1 MSIAT
6 EFELIYQQIAPCA
19 GVRDDVC
26 LGIGDDAAVVQ
37 APDGHSIVVA
47 LDSLVENHH
56 FFAGCAP
63 EDVAWKSLAVNLSDL
78 AAMGAEPR
86 WALLALSLPEAM
98 ADTAW
103 LARFMQGWQS
113 LASEYGVA
121 LIGGDTTRSD
131 RLTVSV
137 TLMGVIPTGQ
147 AIQRAGARQGDE
159 IWVSGS
165 IGDAGLALAQLYR
178 HEQPLAQ
185 VAERLHR
192 PQPRVALGQA
202 LRGLA
207 SAAVDVSDG
216 FLADLEHL
224 LKASG
229 RLGATCSINKIPFSE
244 PVLQWV
250 HETSNPCLPLTSGD
264 DYELIFTAD
273 PAQAESIEQLAIALN
288 LPLTKVGVIT
298 DTQGGVGLW
307 YADKLLA
314 MPKKRGFDHFSDPSL
329 MDSSS

>member
-1 MSIAT
+1 MSVAT
-6 EFELIYQQIAPCA
+6 EFALIYEQIAPAA
-19 GVRDDVC
+19 GQRDDVL

-37 APDGHSIVVA
+37 APEGQSVVVA
-47 LDSLVENHH
+47 LDTLVENHH

-63 EDVAWKSLAVNLSDL
+63 EDIAWKSLAVNLSDL

-98 ADTAW
+98 ATSDW

-113 LASEYGVA
+113 LATQYGVA

-137 TLMGVIPTGQ
+137 TLMGTVPIGQ
-147 AIQRAGARQGDE
+147 AIQRAGARVGDE
-159 IWVSGS
+159 IWLSGS

-178 HEQPLAQ
+178 NDQPLTEM
-185 VAERLHR
+185 AERLHR

-202 LRGLA
+202 LQGLA
-207 SAAVDVSDG
+207 TAAVDVSDG

-229 RLGATCSINKIPFSE
+229 GLGAGCYLDQFPFSE

-250 HETSNPCLPLTSGD
+250 HENENPCLPLTSGD
-264 DYELIFTAD
+264 DYELIFTAA
-273 PAQAESIEQLAIALN
+273 PQVRERIEQLSVELN
-288 LPLTKVGVIT
+288 LGLTKVGVIT
-298 DTQGGVGLW
+298 NTQGGIGLW
-307 YADKLLA
+307 HADKLLA
-314 MPKKRGFDHFSDPSL
+314 IPTRRGFDHFASTDI
-329 MDSSS
+329 MKSS

>member
-37 APDGHSIVVA
+37 TPEAHSVVVA
-47 LDSLVENHH
+47 VDTLVEHHH

-63 EDVAWKSLAVNLSDL
+63 DDVAWKSLAVNLSDL

-103 LARFMQGWQS
+103 LARFMQGWQA
-113 LASEYGVA
+113 LAMQHGVA

-137 TLMGVIPTGQ
+137 TLMGVVPIGQ
-147 AIQRAGARQGDE
+147 SIQRAGARVGDD
-159 IWVSGS
+159 IWLSGG
-165 IGDAGLALAQLYR
+165 IGDAGLALTQLYR
-178 HEQPLAQ
+178 GEQP
-185 VAERLHR
+185 VAEVAECLHR

-202 LRGLA
+202 LRGIA
-207 SAAVDVSDG
+207 TAAVDVSDG

-229 RLGATCSINKIPFSE
+229 RLGATCYMNKIPFSE
-244 PVLQWV
+244 PVLSWV
-250 HETSNPCLPLTSGD
+250 HDCANPCLPLTSGD
-264 DYELIFTAD
+264 DYELIFTAAPD
-273 PAQAESIEQLAIALN
+273 DEQKILDLAQQLN
-288 LPLTKVGVIT
+288 LPLSKVGVVT
-298 DTQGGVGLW
+298 NTQGGVGLW
-307 YADKLLA
+307 HADKLLA
-314 MPKKRGFDHFSDPSL
+314 MPKKRGFDHFS
-329 MDSSS
+329 

>member
-1 MSIAT
+1 MSVAT
-6 EFELIYQQIAPCA
+6 EFALIYEQIAPLA
-19 GVRDDVC
+19 GRRDDVC

-37 APDGHSIVVA
+37 APEGHSIVVA
-47 LDSLVENHH
+47 LDTLVENYH

-86 WALLALSLPEAM
+86 WALLALSLPEEM
-98 ADTAW
+98 ATTEW
-103 LARFMQGWQS
+103 LSCFMQGWQS

-178 HEQPLAQ
+178 DEQPLAQ

-244 PVLQWV
+244 PVLRWV

-307 YADKLLA
+307 HADKLLA

-329 MDSSS
+329 MDSST

>member
-1 MSIAT
+1 MSVAT
-6 EFELIYQQIAPCA
+6 EFALIYEQIAPLA
-19 GVRDDVC
+19 GNRDDVC

-37 APDGHSIVVA
+37 APEGQSVVVA
-47 LDSLVENHH
+47 LDTLVENHH

-86 WALLALSLPEAM
+86 WALLALSLPEEM
-98 ADTAW
+98 ATTEW
-103 LARFMQGWQS
+103 LSCFMQGWQS

-121 LIGGDTTRSD
+121 LIGGDTTGSD

-147 AIQRAGARQGDE
+147 AIQRAGARVGDE

-165 IGDAGLALAQLYR
+165 IGDAGLALTQLYR
-178 HEQPLAQ
+178 GEQPLAQ

-202 LRGLA
+202 LRGIA

-229 RLGATCSINKIPFSE
+229 RLGAICYMNKIPFSE
-244 PVLQWV
+244 PVLAWV
-250 HETSNPCLPLTSGD
+250 HDSANPCLPLTSGD

-288 LPLTKVGVIT
+288 LTLTKVGVIT
-298 DTQGGVGLW
+298 DTQAGVGLW
-307 YADKLLA
+307 HADKLLA
-314 MPKKRGFDHFSDPSL
+314 MPTKRGFDHFF
-329 MDSSS
+329 